1 MLPIYFA
8 PLQGYTD
15 SAYRNA
21 HYEIFGGIERYYTP
35 FIRIERGGLRPKDI
49 RDSLPEND
57 TTGRLVPQI
66 IVKDVNEF
74 SFLVDKLQEMGHKQ
88 IDVNMG
94 CPFPLQTNK
103 GRGAGILSYPD
114 KVIDLLNAIN
124 VREDIDFSLKMR
136 LGNENPIEVF
146 NLIPILNDTRLT
158 HVTLH
163 PRIGKQ
169 QYKGEINF
177 EEFGHFI
184 DKCNHNII
192 YNGDI
197 LSVDDIKRIE
207 AKYPQLKG
215 IMIGRGLL
223 MCPSL
228 ALEYMESL
236 EFSEEKRLQD
246 VKKLHNKLIEYY
258 SDYLQGESHLLMKM
272 KTFWEYLE
280 GLIGYKKYK
289 AIKKSISMAKY
300 NSIIATI

>member
-15 SAYRNA
+15 SVYRNV
-21 HYEIFGGIERYYTP
+21 HCEIFGGIEEYYTP
-35 FIRIERGGLRPKDI
+35 FIRIERGGVRPKDI
-49 RDSLPEND
+49 RESLPEND

-74 SFLVDKLQEMGHKQ
+74 SFLVDELQKMGHKR

-94 CPFPLQTNK
+94 CPFPLQTHK
-103 GRGAGILSYPD
+103 GRGVGILFHPD
-114 KVIDLLNAIN
+114 KVVDVLNAIN
-124 VREDIDFSLKMR
+124 MRDEIAFSIKMR

-146 NLIPILNDTRLT
+146 NLISALNDTRLT
-158 HVTLH
+158 HITMH

-169 QYKGEINF
+169 QYKGDINF
-177 EEFGHFI
+177 EEFSKFT

-207 AKYPQLKG
+207 VDYPQLKG

-223 MCPSL
+223 MRPSL

-246 VKKLHNKLIEYY
+246 VKKLYNKLFEYY
-258 SDYLQGESHLLMKM
+258 SDSLQGEAHLLMKM

-280 GLIGYKKYK
+280 GLIGHKKYK